1 MIQSRQIVLF
11 LRRYKSILRHGWRY
25 TELLYLE
32 INPDAVFSSD
42 NNLDH
47 YSLFITQ
54 EESLPYAVYVYSV
67 YSTAVLFIVAISHF
81 SITFLPQKLCFKHLV

>member
-1 MIQSRQIVLF
+1 M
-11 LRRYKSILRHGWRY
+11 
-25 TELLYLE
+25 LYLE

-67 YSTAVLFIVAISHF
+67 YSTAVLFIVEIFHF
-81 SITFLPQKLCFKHLV
+81 FHNFSLSKALLQTFSMNQEALQDTQLLI